1 MTKPQVLIVEDE
13 AHIAEVLVAYC
24 QNSGFEATHLA
35 SGSNV
40 INHIRTHHV
49 DMMLLDLMLPD
60 TDGMDI
66 CKQVRAF
73 SQLPI
78 IMITAKSEEID
89 RLLGLEFGADDYI
102 CKPFSP
108 REVIARI
115 KTVLRRVTPINSA
128 NQQASMIIDSGF
140 EMKPDEFEVRFEGAL
155 IDLTPQEFKIL
166 KLFLENTGRVFS
178 RDDILNRAYS
188 DTADVSDR
196 NIDTHIKNI
205 RKKVGQVS
213 TGESPIRSV
222 YGVGYKFT
230 QRI

>member
-1 MTKPQVLIVEDE
+1 MSKPKVLIVEDE
-13 AHIAEVLVAYC
+13 NHIAEVLVAYC
-24 QNSGFEATHLA
+24 QNSGFEATHID
-35 SGSNV
+35 SGAEV
-40 INHIRTHHV
+40 INYVKTHHV

-60 TDGMDI
+60 IDGMEI
-66 CKQVRAF
+66 CKQVRSF

-108 REVIARI
+108 REVVARI
-115 KTVLRRVTPINSA
+115 KTVLRRSA
-128 NQQASMIIDSGF
+128 PAQVEGQTAMIIESGF
-140 EMKPDEFEVRFEGAL
+140 EMKPDEHEVRFKGVFL
-155 IDLTPQEFKIL
+155 DLTPREFTIL

-188 DTADVSDR
+188 DTVDVSDR

-205 RKKVGQVS
+205 RKKVGQIS
-213 TGESPIRSV
+213 PSESPIKSV
-222 YGVGYKFT
+222 YGIGYKFSK
-230 QRI
+230 